1 MNNTSTCHFNN
12 IHMFGYML
20 ISKQVTQLHMHCFH
34 HSSDLVDPIQESSP
48 FLLNKMLS
56 RVIVL
61 SLPVIL
67 SFTHTHTHCTH
78 SSVNHWLAPPPAHCR
93 RKFSSRAS
101 RSASASL
108 TPAACG
114 CLSAAFAPKLVP
126 ALGISVT
133 KNSLIYKRK
142 TFISDVIILNF

>member
-1 MNNTSTCHFNN
+1 MSNTSTCHFNN
-12 IHMFGYML
+12 IHMFGYIL

-67 SFTHTHTHCTH
+67 SFTHTHTHTALIRLSITGWPRPQLTVVV
-78 SSVNHWLAPPPAHCR
+78 SSLAAPPGLRLRRSRPPPAVVCQQP
-93 RKFSSRAS
+93 
-101 RSASASL
+101 SL
-108 TPAACG
+108 
-114 CLSAAFAPKLVP
+114 
-126 ALGISVT
+126 
-133 KNSLIYKRK
+133 
-142 TFISDVIILNF
+142 LNWFPHLEYL